1 MSAIGENVVEPVGGA
16 VLAPSIAELYSQLYS
31 KSKAADFGLGAEE
44 FAAILDEVAAKGAP
58 AASPKQKQDFC
69 SRLFVEDLVLTR
81 MCAAGNERA
90 WEVFMLRF
98 REKLYDVARQIT
110 REDSAGRELAD
121 SVYADLYGTRTRD
134 DERVCKL
141 NSYSGRGSLDGWLRT
156 VLAQEYVN
164 RYRRQRRLVSLDEE
178 SEEGTQYA
186 ATTVAPAIPLDTR
199 LERATDDALRSLSAE
214 DRFVLASYF
223 LDQRTLAQIARTLSV
238 HESTIS
244 RKVEKL
250 TKGIRKQIL
259 KNLIQQGMGRRQAEE
274 ALSADVRDVT
284 VDIRASL
291 AQDSVAPAFSE
302 KGAKAGEGGS

>member
-1 MSAIGENVVEPVGGA
+1 MSAIGQDVVESVGGA
-16 VLAPSIAELYSQLYS
+16 VLAPSIAELYS
-31 KSKAADFGLGAEE
+31 KSKAADFGLGADE
-44 FAAILDEVAAKGAP
+44 FAAILDEVAAKGVP

-69 SRLFVEDLVLTR
+69 SRLYVEDLVLTR

-90 WEVFMLRF
+90 WEIFMLRF

-134 DERVCKL
+134 GERVCKL

-199 LERATDDALRSLSAE
+199 LERATDDALRSLSAQ

-250 TKGIRKQIL
+250 TKGVRKQIL
-259 KNLIQQGMGRRQAEE
+259 KNLIRHGMGRRQAEE
-274 ALSADVRDVT
+274 ALSADVRDMT

-302 KGAKAGEGGS
+302 KGARAGEGGS

>member
-1 MSAIGENVVEPVGGA
+1 MSAIGQDVVEPVRGT
-16 VLAPSIAELYSQLYS
+16 VLAPSITELYS
-31 KSKAADFGLGAEE
+31 KSKAADFGLGADE
-44 FAAILDEVAAKGAP
+44 FAAILNEVAAKGAP

-69 SRLFVEDLVLTR
+69 SRLYVEDLVLTR
-81 MCAAGNERA
+81 MCAAGSER
-90 WEVFMLRF
+90 
-98 REKLYDVARQIT
+98 
-110 REDSAGRELAD
+110 
-121 SVYADLYGTRTRD
+121 ADLYGTRTRD
-134 DERVCKL
+134 GERVCKL

-186 ATTVAPAIPLDTR
+186 ATTVSPAIPLDTR

-259 KNLIQQGMGRRQAEE
+259 KNLIRHGMGRRQAEE
-274 ALSADVRDVT
+274 ALSADVRDMT